1 VTSIYRNTGLEL
13 ILGGARSG
21 KSQLAESRA
30 LKSNRKLVYVATGSA
45 GDEEMTARIRH
56 HQTRRGPEWQLLE
69 TPLRLA
75 ECLLKESAEDRCLV
89 VDCLTLW
96 ISNCMHRQCW
106 PEQREALLK
115 AATSVK
121 GRVIFVSNEV
131 GSGVVPLGELSR
143 EFVDASGF
151 LHQQLAQVCNTVTLV
166 VAGLPLELKNDKGP
180 HD

>member
-1 VTSIYRNTGLEL
+1 MTSLYGDAGLEL

-21 KSQLAESRA
+21 KSRLAETRA
-30 LKSNRKLVYVATGSA
+30 LNSGRTPVYVATGSA
-45 GDEEMTARIRH
+45 GDGEMAARIEH
-56 HQTRRGPEWQLLE
+56 HRARRGPEWRLVE

-75 ECLLKESAEDRCLV
+75 DSLLAECREDRCLV

-96 ISNCMHRQCW
+96 LSNCLHQQCW
-106 PEQREALLK
+106 PAERDALLK
-115 AATSVK
+115 AAACLK

-151 LHQQLAQVCNTVTLV
+151 LHQQLAQVCRRVTLC
-166 VAGLPLELKNDKGP
+166 VAGLPMELKG
-180 HD
+180 